1 MTSKEKLIQ
10 RLKDRLAIVRAEID
24 AQIQNGSAYNLSG
37 SHSKTSVS
45 FEKLKAEESSLVIR
59 IARLSGGL
67 KRGAGIS
74 TPTFNS

>member
-1 MTSKEKLIQ
+1 MTAKEKLIK

-37 SHSKTSVS
+37 SHSKTAVA
-45 FEKLKAEESSLVIR
+45 FEKLKAEETSLVIR
-59 IARLSGGL
+59 IARLGGD
-67 KRGAGIS
+67 RRAGGMT